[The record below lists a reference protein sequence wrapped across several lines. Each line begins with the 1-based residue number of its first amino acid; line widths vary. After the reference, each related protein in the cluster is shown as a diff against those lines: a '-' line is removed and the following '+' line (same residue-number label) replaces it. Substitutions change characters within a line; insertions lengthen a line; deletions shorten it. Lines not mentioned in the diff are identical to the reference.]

1 MPDVSTNFATVS
13 TDAPSYYI
21 ARRMYELAERNL
33 VLGRYATRYE
43 LPQRMGTTLRAV
55 RVGRLALPTT
65 PLTEGTAPSAI
76 ALSITNKDVT
86 VQQWGIVVLLS
97 DVAELTTVH
106 PMLTAAI
113 ERTAL
118 AMSEMFERE
127 MAQTLL
133 TGTNV
138 TFAGA
143 LTASGAASNR
153 SDLSSHTGASM
164 VFSTSDIIGLTTTL
178 RRRGAIPIKGPLY
191 GGVIPPQ
198 MEADIMAESNFQAAI
213 ARGQDLERLDFAK
226 IGTWM
231 GVEWVRSNFLPYLR
245 GITIT
250 STQGSVGD
258 VSAGVSLSSA
268 TYSYLTSGSIKV
280 VVVGRDI
287 NSGYE
292 RLITADNALLP
303 APTTGA
309 GVKVTTPTNTGYT
322 YDIYIPSVADGT
334 APRLAATGV
343 AANTAT
349 VFTALASAVAKAP
362 PAQIVVGT
370 DVFIGWVF
378 GRDAFGRVEL
388 NGMSMRTYLTPAGAS
403 FSNPLAQGR
412 KIGAKVMWNSWI
424 LDDQFFQRFEA
435 KSAYPSGLP

>member
-1 MPDVSTNFATVS
+1 
-13 TDAPSYYI
+13 
-21 ARRMYELAERNL
+21 MYELAERNL

-55 RVGRLALPTT
+55 RIGRLALPTT
-65 PLTEGTAPSAI
+65 PLTEGTAPSAV

-127 MAQTLL
+127 MAQTLM

-138 TFAGA
+138 TYANA
-143 LTASGAASNR
+143 ASGR
-153 SDLSSHTGASM
+153 SDLTSHTVAST
-164 VFSTSDIIGLTTTL
+164 VLSTAEIIGLTTTL

-198 MEADIMAESNFQAAI
+198 MEADIMAESNFQAAV

-231 GVEWVRSNFLPYLR
+231 GVEWVRSNFLPFFR
-245 GITIT
+245 GITVA
-250 STQGSVGD
+250 STEASVGT
-258 VSAGVSLSSA
+258 VSAGASLSSA
-268 TYSYLTSGSIKV
+268 AYSYLSSGGTSV
-280 VVVGRDI
+280 LVAVVGRDI

-292 RLITADNALLP
+292 RLVTVPFGMAP
-303 APTTGA
+303 PTTGA
-309 GVKVTTPTNTGYT
+309 GIKVTTPTSTSYT
-322 YDIYIPSVADGT
+322 YDIYIPSVADGS

-343 AANTAT
+343 AANTQT
-349 VFTALASAVAKAP
+349 VFTALASTVAKAP
-362 PAQIVVGT
+362 PDQLGT
-370 DVFIGWVF
+370 AGKEVFVGWVF

-435 KSAYPSGLP
+435 QSVYPSGLP

>member
-1 MPDVSTNFATVS
+1 
-13 TDAPSYYI
+13 
-21 ARRMYELAERNL
+21 MYELSERNL

-55 RVGRLALPTT
+55 RVGRLALPTG
-65 PLTEGTAPSAI
+65 PLTEGTAPSAV

-86 VQQWGIVVLLS
+86 VQQWGLVVLLT

-113 ERTAL
+113 ERTSL

-138 TFAGA
+138 TYANS
-143 LTASGAASNR
+143 ASGR
-153 SDLSSHTGASM
+153 SDLTSHTVAST
-164 VFSTSDIIGLTTTL
+164 VLSTAEIIGLTTTL

-231 GVEWVRSNFLPYLR
+231 GVEWVRSNFLPFFR
-245 GITIT
+245 GITYT
-250 STQGSVGD
+250 STEGSVGA

-268 TYSYLTSGSIKV
+268 TYSYLTSGSVQIA
-280 VVVGRDI
+280 VVGRDI

-292 RLITADNALLP
+292 RLITAANAVGP
-303 APTTGA
+303 APVTGA
-309 GVKVTTPTNTGYT
+309 GLKVTTPTSAGYV

-334 APRLAATGV
+334 APRLAATNV
-343 AANTAT
+343 AANTQT
-349 VFTALASAVAKAP
+349 VFTGLASASAKVP
-362 PAQIVVGT
+362 PDQFAVGKE
-370 DVFIGWVF
+370 VFVGWVF
-378 GRDAFGRVEL
+378 GKDAFGRVEL
-388 NGMSMRTYLTPAGAS
+388 NGMSLKAYLTPAGAS

-435 KSAYPSGLP
+435 QSAYPAGLP

>member
-1 MPDVSTNFATVS
+1 MPDVSTTFATVS
-13 TDAPSYYI
+13 TDAPAYYI

-138 TFAGA
+138 TYANA
-143 LTASGAASNR
+143 ASGR
-153 SDLSSHTGASM
+153 SDLTSHTVASTIL
-164 VFSTSDIIGLTTTL
+164 STSEIIGLTTTL

-198 MEADIMAESNFQAAI
+198 MEADIMAETNFQAAI

-231 GVEWVRSNFLPYLR
+231 GVEFVRSNFLPYFRAL
-245 GITIT
+245 GVVA
-250 STQGSVGD
+250 STE
-258 VSAGVSLSSA
+258 AGASSILAGASLSSA
-268 TYSYLTSGSIKV
+268 TYSYLSGGGTSVLIT
-280 VVVGRDI
+280 VVGRDI

-292 RLITADNALLP
+292 RLITVAGGIAP
-303 APTTGA
+303 PTTGA
-309 GVKVTTPTNTGYT
+309 GLKVTTPNSASYT

-343 AANTAT
+343 AANTQT
-349 VFTALASAVAKAP
+349 VFTALASTVAKAAP
-362 PAQIVVGT
+362 DAPKTAGHE
-370 DVFIGWVF
+370 VFIGWLF

-388 NGMSMRTYLTPAGAS
+388 NGMSMRSYLTPAGAS

-412 KIGAKVMWNSWI
+412 KIGNKVMWNSWI

-435 KSAYPSGLP
+435 QSAYPSGLP

>member
-1 MPDVSTNFATVS
+1 MADVSTNYATVS

-21 ARRMYELAERNL
+21 ARRLYELAERNL

-55 RVGRLALPTT
+55 RVGRLALPRT
-65 PLTEGTAPSAI
+65 PLTEGTAPDAV

-127 MAQTLL
+127 MAQTLM

-138 TFAGA
+138 TYAGGGS
-143 LTASGAASNR
+143 TR
-153 SDLSSHTGASM
+153 
-164 VFSTSDIIGLTTTL
+164 VSTSSTVTSTILSTAEIIGLTTTL

-198 MEADIMAESNFQAAI
+198 MEADIMGESNFQAAI

-231 GVEWVRSNFLPYLR
+231 GVEWVRSNFLPFFR
-245 GITIT
+245 GIASMNTAAPGDT
-250 STQGSVGD
+250 SAQVSFGSVGT
-258 VSAGVSLSSA
+258 G
-268 TYSYLTSGSIKV
+268 SYLVSDTASNIDV
-280 VVVGRDI
+280 RVVGRDI

-292 RLITADNALLP
+292 RLITATHGLDTGSAT
-303 APTTGA
+303 PTGLT
-309 GVKVTTPTNTGYT
+309 VRTPTNAGYVW
-322 YDIYIPSVADGT
+322 DIYVPSVANGGS
-334 APRLAATGV
+334 PRLY
-343 AANTAT
+343 AANVASDTNT
-349 VFTALASAVAKAP
+349 LVTALASASAKVP
-362 PAQIVVGT
+362 PAAPTNAQNIFV
-370 DVFIGWVF
+370 GWVF

-403 FSNPLAQGR
+403 FSNPLGQGR

-424 LDDQFFQRFEA
+424 LDDNFFQRFEA
-435 KSAYPSGLP
+435 NSAYPSGLP

>member
-1 MPDVSTNFATVS
+1 VADTLTQFATVS
-13 TDAPSYYI
+13 TDAPAYFI
-21 ARRMYELAERNL
+21 ARRVYELAERNL

-55 RVGRLALPTT
+55 RIGRLQLPRT
-65 PLTEGTAPSAI
+65 PLTEGTAPDAI
-76 ALSITNKDVT
+76 AFSITNKDVT

-138 TFAGA
+138 TFG
-143 LTASGAASNR
+143 GAASNR
-153 SDLSSHTGASM
+153 SDLTSHAAGSAILTTAE
-164 VFSTSDIIGLTTTL
+164 IIGLTTTL
-178 RRRGAIPIKGPLY
+178 RRRGAAPIKGPLY

-198 MEADIMAESNFQAAI
+198 MEADMMADTNFQAAI

-231 GVEWVRSNFLPYLR
+231 GVEWVRSNFLPYFQ
-245 GITIT
+245 GITYT
-250 STQGSVGD
+250 STEGSVGSL
-258 VSAGVSLSSA
+258 SAGVSLSSA
-268 TYSYLTSGSIKV
+268 TYSYLTSGSVKIA
-280 VVVGRDI
+280 VVGRDI

-292 RLITADNALLP
+292 RLITVANAVGP

-309 GVKVTTPTNTGYT
+309 GLKVTTPTSTGYV

-334 APRLAATGV
+334 APRLAATNV
-343 AANTAT
+343 AANTQT
-349 VFTALASAVAKAP
+349 VFTALASAAAKAP
-362 PAQIVVGT
+362 PDAPKTAGD
-370 DVFIGWVF
+370 DVFVGWVF

-424 LDDQFFQRFEA
+424 LDDQFFERFEM